1 ALVPL
6 SLSVAPFYARQ
17 IQVVLKSVDT
27 GKIEAAQALG
37 ANNWDILVIYM
48 RESFPEII
56 RVSTV
61 TLISLVGLT
70 AMAGAIGSG
79 GLGNTVVTFGQQ
91 SKYDVVWIGT
101 IALLILIFAIQGIGD
116 WLAKRINHADMQ

>member
-1 ALVPL
+1 
-6 SLSVAPFYARQ
+6 
-17 IQVVLKSVDT
+17 
-27 GKIEAAQALG
+27 
-37 ANNWDILVIYM
+37 ILVIYM